1 MDPEFTSDWFSH
13 NIDNFNLVKK
23 ILKRSPENILEIG
36 SYEGRSTLWLLENY
50 KPSHIT
56 CIDTWR
62 GSEEV
67 GHDYIKDDITSRD
80 ILWNRFT
87 NNISK
92 YANRVGIMRN
102 TSRIALKQLGIENK
116 RFGLVYIDGDH
127 HRLNCIEDLVLSF
140 PLLEVG
146 GIVIVDDYLWGS
158 AKEEDPNCVRG
169 AVHMFERIYGEYIE
183 PIFINY
189 QAGFRKTKELRD

>member
-1 MDPEFTSDWFSH
+1 MESEFTSDWFSH

-67 GHDYIKDDITSRD
+67 GHDYIKDDIASRD

-116 RFGLVYIDGDH
+116 RFGLIYVDGDH

-146 GIVIVDDYLWGS
+146 GVVIVDDYLWGS